1 MDEAV
6 LPPAALELPQQPV
19 RDDLLRLRDRTAGQA
34 VITKLLSVQSM
45 TQPRSRLARAL
56 GRSPLAVEARSWYI
70 GALGEVAVGHLLEK
84 LGRGWH
90 VLHAVPIGKDDSDI
104 DHVVIGP
111 GGVFTINTKHHRGQ
125 SVWVA
130 GRTFMVAGHK
140 QPHLRNAEHEAQRAS
155 KLLTKAASAPVPVTA
170 LIAVLNPK
178 SLTVK
183 EKPSEVVVVT
193 AAQIVRWLNKRP
205 VMLSPDQTLCLLE
218 LANEPGTWQDRPVD
232 AVDARTLRA
241 AFFSLDKEVRSA
253 RMVRRAW
260 ATAVGGTGV
269 TLVATAG
276 PELVASLLRGLLG

>member
-6 LPPAALELPQQPV
+6 LPPAALELPQQRV

-45 TQPRSRLARAL
+45 TRPRSRLARAL

-90 VLHAVPIGKDDSDI
+90 VLHAVPVGKDDSDI

-183 EKPSEVVVVT
+183 EKPSEVVVLT
-193 AAQIVRWLNKRP
+193 AAQLVRWLNKRP
-205 VMLSPDQTLCLLE
+205 VMLSPDQTLYLLE
-218 LANEPGTWQDRPVD
+218 LAAEPGTWKDRPVD
-232 AVDARTLRA
+232 AVDARALRA
-241 AFFSLDKEVRSA
+241 AFFSLDKEVRGA

-260 ATAVGGTGV
+260 ATAVGSTGV

-276 PELVASLLRGLLG
+276 PDLVASLLRGLLG